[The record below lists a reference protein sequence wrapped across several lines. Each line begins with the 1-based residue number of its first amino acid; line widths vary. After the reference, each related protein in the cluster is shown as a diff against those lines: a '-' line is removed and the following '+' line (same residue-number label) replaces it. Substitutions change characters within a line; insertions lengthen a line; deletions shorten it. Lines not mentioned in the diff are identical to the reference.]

1 MTLRQAPARHVFVV
15 IGVLASAIAGLAFI
29 ASWMSALTIPYETS
43 LVEGLKITDVQFN
56 EGFVTVTLNNTGIN
70 EVATVTEIMVGD
82 LHELNH
88 TVRMNIPIHMGEQ
101 ASITVGYDWISSKT
115 YQIIVTTAY
124 GNNFRY
130 TKLAP

>member
-1 MTLRQAPARHVFVV
+1 MALRRGLTGEHAAV
-15 IGVLASAIAGLAFI
+15 IILVIAVAGLATI
-29 ASWMSALTIPYETS
+29 ASWMSALTIPCETG
-43 LVEGLKITDVQFN
+43 LMEGLKMTDVQFS
-56 EGFVTVTLNNTGIN
+56 EGFVTVTLNNAGGN
-70 EVATVTEIMVGD
+70 EVATVTQIMVGD

-88 TVRMNIPIHMGEQ
+88 TVRMIIPIHMGEQ
-101 ASITVGYDWISSKT
+101 ASITVDYDWISGKT

>member
-1 MTLRQAPARHVFVV
+1 MAMRLGLTGEHAAV
-15 IGVLASAIAGLAFI
+15 IILVIAVAGSAFI

-43 LVEGLKITDVQFN
+43 LMEGLKITDVQFS
-56 EGFVTVTLNNTGIN
+56 EGFVTVTLNNAGIN

-88 TVRMNIPIHMGEQ
+88 TVRMTIPIHKGEQ
-101 ASITVGYDWISSKT
+101 ASITVDYDWISGKT

-124 GNNFRY
+124 DNNFRY